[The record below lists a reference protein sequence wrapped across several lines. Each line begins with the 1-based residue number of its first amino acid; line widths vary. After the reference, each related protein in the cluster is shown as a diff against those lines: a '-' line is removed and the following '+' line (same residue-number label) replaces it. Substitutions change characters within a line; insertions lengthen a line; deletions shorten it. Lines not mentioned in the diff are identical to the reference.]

1 MTPFAMYLEKIR
13 RNRNLQQKQ
22 LADMLGINP
31 SYLSNLESGRKA
43 PPSPSVISEISK
55 SLALSEDEQAELHH
69 AAEISELNF
78 QLPSYM
84 SADEFEFVYALRRKL
99 GSLTPNQVLI
109 MHKTLELVD
118 QRISGTQ
125 FGRP

>member
-31 SYLSNLESGRKA
+31 SYLSSLESGRKA
-43 PPSPSVISEISK
+43 PPSPSVITEICK
-55 SLALSEDEQAELHH
+55 SLALSADEQAELRH
-69 AAEISELNF
+69 AVEISELNI
-78 QLPSYM
+78 QLPAYM

-118 QRISGTQ
+118 QRITAQ

>member
-1 MTPFAMYLEKIR
+1 MYLEKIR

-22 LADMLGINP
+22 LASMLGINP

-43 PPSPSVISEISK
+43 PPSPSVITEISK
-55 SLALSEDEQAELHH
+55 SLALSADEQAELHH
-69 AAEISELNF
+69 AVEISELNF
-78 QLPSYM
+78 QLPAYM
-84 SADEFEFVYALRRKL
+84 SADEFEFVYALRKKL

-118 QRISGTQ
+118 QRISGAQ